1 MATTD
6 SGTLD
11 LLKQFYK
18 VTDISKLLDETISA
32 EELKYDLQ
40 DPWDPYKLEL
50 DSAIDYEIDYARSK
64 LNDEFGPDAEYY
76 FDSEAWTLLNKR
88 LHEHDDIFF
97 SAEQVYNF
105 IRHQM
110 LNRIS
115 YLSEI

>member
-1 MATTD
+1 MM
-6 SGTLD
+6 
-11 LLKQFYK
+11 
-18 VTDISKLLDETISA
+18 ETI
-32 EELKYDLQ
+32 LN
-40 DPWDPYKLEL
+40 
-50 DSAIDYEIDYARSK
+50 SAIDYEIDYARSK